1 MLLSLASEITL
12 SFEVLVEFLNTSVQF
27 TVQKKLK
34 DMNSKTSLPHKQSV
48 STNVAPVDNIQDM
61 HKSGSNYFQ
70 THHYSTVSLV
80 QVRGPLTREYREL
93 PPFVRA
99 VMVPRTKSSLKVSR
113 NCRDIPQ

>member
-1 MLLSLASEITL
+1 MLLSLASEIPL
-12 SFEVLVEFLNTSVQF
+12 SFEVLADFLNLSVQF

-34 DMNSKTSLPHKQSV
+34 DKNSKTSLPHKQSV
-48 STNVAPVDNIQDM
+48 SMNVAPVDNIQEM
-61 HKSGSNYFQ
+61 HKSGSNCFLTQ
-70 THHYSTVSLV
+70 HYNTVSLV

-99 VMVPRTKSSLKVSR
+99 VMVPRTKSSLKVSL